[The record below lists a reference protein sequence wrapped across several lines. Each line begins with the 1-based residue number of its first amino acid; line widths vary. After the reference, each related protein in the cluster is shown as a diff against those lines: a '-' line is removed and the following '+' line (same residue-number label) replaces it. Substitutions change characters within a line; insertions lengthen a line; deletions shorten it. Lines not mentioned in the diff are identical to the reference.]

1 MRRLC
6 GVALC
11 TAEVISA
18 AKQRHSHEILHW
30 CDIIETSSIHLQS
43 DFHCHS
49 MYDCTSPIP
58 SCPICMSLPF
68 TSRPPLCRILSTPIS
83 CSRFNE
89 SFITPS
95 YSPPFLFLLP
105 SLFSPHSPF
114 LPSLFVPQSLLTA
127 GADVCGHGGEPSSV
141 IQNRYMR
148 EITARKKRKVSHS
161 FQLKWSRVLCWV

>member
-1 MRRLC
+1 
-6 GVALC
+6 
-11 TAEVISA
+11 
-18 AKQRHSHEILHW
+18 
-30 CDIIETSSIHLQS
+30 
-43 DFHCHS
+43 

-95 YSPPFLFLLP
+95 YSPPFHFLFP

-114 LPSLFVPQSLLTA
+114 LPSFFSPHSPFLPSLFFLHSSPPTLPFCLPLR
-127 GADVCGHGGEPSSV
+127 PSIFVDCRCRRVWTWGRTEWRHLEQVHERNHCEEEEKSQV
-141 IQNRYMR
+141 IHLN
-148 EITARKKRKVSHS
+148 
-161 FQLKWSRVLCWV
+161 